1 MNEKVEKAYGRNK
14 QGATILELDGC
25 MLVYIFYLILNF
37 NSNFLKIIIPLLTG
51 DVGKKLMINTESF
64 IPEGIIR
71 PLDHD
76 SLFRPN
82 VR

>member
-1 MNEKVEKAYGRNK
+1 MHVSVH
-14 QGATILELDGC
+14 ILS
-25 MLVYIFYLILNF
+25 NF
-37 NSNFLKIIIPLLTG
+37 KLLLEFFLKIIIPLLTG

>member
-1 MNEKVEKAYGRNK
+1 MHVSVH
-14 QGATILELDGC
+14 ILSNFKL
-25 MLVYIFYLILNF
+25 YLEF
-37 NSNFLKIIIPLLTG
+37 FLKIIIPLLTG

-82 VR
+82 VRYSHGLVLLYL

>member
-37 NSNFLKIIIPLLTG
+37 NSNFFKIIIPLLTG